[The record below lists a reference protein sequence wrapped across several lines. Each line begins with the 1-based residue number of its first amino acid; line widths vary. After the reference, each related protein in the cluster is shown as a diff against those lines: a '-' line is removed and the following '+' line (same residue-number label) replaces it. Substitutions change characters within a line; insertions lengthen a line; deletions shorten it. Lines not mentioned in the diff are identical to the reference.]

1 MTRAKFAL
9 YSLLCLS
16 IACGDKDEDSA
27 DDGPD
32 GSAIY
37 SSKCVVCHGASGDG
51 NSAVL
56 ADVVPAL
63 SDEELEDVIRNG
75 TDSGMPSALVTD
87 DAEVSALI
95 DYLRA
100 TWGG

>member
-1 MTRAKFAL
+1 MLRVKMIQF
-9 YSLLCLS
+9 SLLS
-16 IACGDKDEDSA
+16 FAIACGDKDEDSA

-32 GSAIY
+32 GAAIY
-37 SSKCVVCHGASGDG
+37 SAKCSVCHGASGDG
-51 NSAVL
+51 NSAVM
-56 ADVVPAL
+56 ADLVPAL
-63 SDEELEDVIRNG
+63 SDEALEDVIRNG
-75 TDSGMPSALVTD
+75 TDSGMPAALVTD